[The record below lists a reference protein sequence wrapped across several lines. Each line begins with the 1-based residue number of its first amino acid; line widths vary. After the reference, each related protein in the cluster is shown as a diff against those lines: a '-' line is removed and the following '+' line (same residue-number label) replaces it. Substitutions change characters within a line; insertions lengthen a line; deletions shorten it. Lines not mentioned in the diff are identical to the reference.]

1 MHAPLAVTYRNGMQD
16 FFCEGITAG
25 VYAKNF
31 LGGGKKLRVDVF
43 FWEGVYSRN
52 FNGDGGGGVTE
63 VASAGFW
70 SGKRT
75 FCKVEQDFF

>member
-1 MHAPLAVTYRNGMQD
+1 MQK
-16 FFCEGITAG
+16 F
-25 VYAKNF
+25 F

-52 FNGDGGGGVTE
+52 FNGEGGGGVTE

-70 SGKRT
+70 SGKRK